1 VSTTALDEPAP
12 FDLTGPLPSG
22 TVVLEASAGTGKT
35 YTIAG
40 LATRWVA
47 ETDARLPNLLIVTFT
62 RAATAELRDR
72 VRARLVEA
80 ADHLEAVRTGTAR
93 DTADPVL
100 LGLADGDDELVRL
113 RHRRLAR
120 ALTDVDAA
128 TIATIH
134 GFCQHV
140 LDGFGIASDL
150 DRDAEL
156 VDDLFDLVEEVVD
169 DLLVSTY
176 VERTDHPR
184 IHRSAL
190 VELGRAVIGN
200 PGTRLAP
207 RAPDSAEAGFR
218 LYLATA
224 IRDEVARR
232 ARQRRLLSYDGLLT
246 RLDRTLR
253 DHDLGPSARAALRRR
268 YHVALIDE
276 FQDTDPVQWSIVSQA
291 FVDAPGGNASTSG
304 DGAGNGR
311 ALVLI
316 GDPKQAIYAFRGADV
331 HAYLHASRQAHQR
344 HTLST
349 SWRADAGL
357 LDACTA
363 LFDGATFGDD
373 QIPFRPV
380 GFAPGHDAP
389 RLVGAPDATP
399 LRLRLVPRHPSLPIW
414 SGTKPA
420 AADVRELIA
429 ADVAADIVR
438 LLDADPELVDRDR
451 DGADVSRRALRPADV
466 AVLVRSHH
474 EAALVQEALGTVQ
487 VPSVVGGAGSVFATP
502 AATDWRRLLDAL
514 ERPASANRVR
524 ALALT
529 TWIGWTADGLVGA
542 DDAALDALHEAV
554 HRWARLL
561 ADDGVAATVRAV
573 QHERGVARRVL
584 ATPGGERLLAD
595 LDHIGELAHA
605 AAAAGHLGP
614 PGVAA
619 WLRERIAEAADE
631 SSDDRLRR
639 LETDHD
645 AVQISTVHG
654 AKGLEFPVVYCPFL
668 WSSSIRVGDTPVFHD
683 EHGERRLDVGG
694 DHPGRDEHKAA
705 AEQELRGEELRLLYV
720 ALTRAKHQVVAW
732 YAPAGVPEWSGLGRL
747 LLCRDGAGRPVTSQE
762 APIPD
767 DEAAAAAAARLA
779 ARADGTVAVQTVP
792 ERPSTAPWQS
802 DPQLEVELD
811 RARFARGL
819 DDTWR
824 RTSYTGLVRLGD
836 RTPGVGSEPEQT
848 VKDDEEVGPDLL
860 ADAAGTAA
868 DDPLGLRDIALPLA
882 DMPGGSEVGTF
893 VHRVLEHTDFAADD
907 LPGELAGVIDAEL
920 HRTRLELDPDRV
932 ASGLDAAIRTPLG
945 PALGGIALRDVM
957 RGARRD
963 EVGFELPLD
972 RLGEDG
978 GGPGRAA
985 TVRDVVQL
993 LREHLPE
1000 GDPLRGYPDTVPDA
1014 LLSRSLRGYLNGSI
1028 DLVLRRD
1035 VDGAPTGPGRRR
1047 SGPVRAERSVTG
1059 AAVSTFHVVDYKT
1072 NWLGTVDVPLTA
1084 WDYRPDALAAAMAH
1098 GHYPIQALLYAVA
1111 LHRLLRWRLP
1121 GYHPAL
1127 HLGGIGYLF
1136 LRGMVGR
1143 DAPAPDGV
1151 PCGVFIWTPPASLV
1165 VAASDLL
1172 HGVPQ

>member
-1 VSTTALDEPAP
+1 VSASAIIEPAP

-80 ADHLEAVRTGTAR
+80 ADHLEAVLAGTAV

-100 LGLADGDDELVRL
+100 AGLADGDEARVRV
-113 RHRRLAR
+113 RHRRLSR

-156 VDDLFDLVEEVVD
+156 VDDLYDLVEEVVD

-176 VERTDHPR
+176 VEQTDHPR
-184 IHRSAL
+184 IQRTAL
-190 VELGRAVIGN
+190 VELGRAVVGN

-207 RAPDSAEAGFR
+207 RAPDEPEAGFR
-218 LYLATA
+218 LHLATA
-224 IRDEVARR
+224 IRAEVARR

-253 DHDLGPSARAALRRR
+253 DHDLGPAAREALRRR

-291 FVDAPGGNASTSG
+291 FVDAPGDGGPSGNG
-304 DGAGNGR
+304 GGHGR

-331 HAYLHASRQAHQR
+331 HAYLQAAQRAHRR
-344 HTLST
+344 HTLGT

-357 LDACTA
+357 LDACAA
-363 LFDGATFGDD
+363 LFAGATFGHE

-380 GFAPGHDAP
+380 ACAPGHDEP
-389 RLVGAPDATP
+389 RLLGSPDPTP
-399 LRLRLVPRHPSLPIW
+399 MRLRLVPRHPSLRVW
-414 SGTKPA
+414 SKNKPSA
-420 AADVRELIA
+420 SDVRQLVA
-429 ADVAADIVR
+429 DDVAADIVG
-438 LLDADPELVDRDR
+438 LLSAEAQVVDRD
-451 DGADVSRRALRPADV
+451 GHGVETARRQLRPRGI
-466 AVLVRSHH
+466 AVLVRSHT
-474 EAALVQEALGTVQ
+474 EAGLVQAALGQVD

-529 TWIGWTADGLVGA
+529 NWVGWTADDLAHA
-542 DDAALDALHEAV
+542 DETALDDLHEAV

-561 ADDGVAATVRAV
+561 ADNGVAVTVRTV
-573 QHERGVARRVL
+573 QLERGVAQRLL
-584 ATPGGERLLAD
+584 ATDTGERLLAD

-605 AAAAGHLGP
+605 AAAAEHLGP
-614 PGVAA
+614 PGIAA
-619 WLRERIAEAADE
+619 WLRDRIAEASDE

-668 WSSSIRVGDTPVFHD
+668 WSSSIRPGDTPVFHD
-683 EHGERRLDVGG
+683 DRGGRHLDVGG
-694 DHPGRDEHKAA
+694 DHRDHASHKAA
-705 AEQELRGEELRLLYV
+705 AERELQGEELRLLYV
-720 ALTRAKHQVVAW
+720 ALTRAKHQVVVW
-732 YAPAGVPEWSGLGRL
+732 YAPAGMPEWSGLGRL
-747 LLCRDGAGRPVTSQE
+747 LLCRDGDGPVTDQQ

-767 DEAAAAAAARLA
+767 DESAAVAAAQLA
-779 ARADGTVAVQTVP
+779 GRADGTIAVETVP
-792 ERPSTAPWQS
+792 EHPSRAAWHTDRRA
-802 DPQLEVELD
+802 DLDLD
-811 RARFARGL
+811 RARFTRHL
-819 DDTWR
+819 DDAWC
-824 RTSYTGLVRLGD
+824 RTSYSALTRLSD
-836 RTPGVGSEPEQT
+836 PTPRVGSEPDER
-848 VKDDEEVGPDLL
+848 VKDDEGTEVEPI
-860 ADAAGTAA
+860 AASAVDAAS
-868 DDPLGLRDIALPLA
+868 DDASGLRDIALPLA
-882 DMPGGSEVGTF
+882 DMPGGAHVGTF
-893 VHRVLEHTDFAADD
+893 VHRVLEHTDFVADD
-907 LPGELAGVIDAEL
+907 LPSELAGVIDAEL
-920 HRTRLELDPDRV
+920 HRTRLDLDRDALV
-932 ASGLDAAIRTPLG
+932 VGLDAALRTPLG
-945 PALGGIALRDVM
+945 HAFGGRALRDVG
-957 RGARRD
+957 RGDRRD

-972 RLGEDG
+972 VHAVDG
-978 GGPGRAA
+978 RGTGGRAA
-985 TVRDVVQL
+985 AVGDVVQL
-993 LREHLPE
+993 LRDHLADD
-1000 GDPLRGYPDTVPDA
+1000 DPLAGYPDAVPDT
-1014 LLSRSLRGYLNGSI
+1014 LLPRSLRGYLNGSI
-1028 DLVLRRD
+1028 DLVLRRE
-1035 VDGAPTGPGRRR
+1035 VDGAP
-1047 SGPVRAERSVTG
+1047 V
-1059 AAVSTFHVVDYKT
+1059 FHVVDYKT
-1072 NWLGTVDVPLTA
+1072 NWLGTVGVPLTA
-1084 WDYRPDALAAAMAH
+1084 SDYRPAALVAAMAH

-1111 LHRLLRWRLP
+1111 LHRMLRWRLP
-1121 GYHPAL
+1121 GYDPDT
-1127 HLGGIGYLF
+1127 HLGAIGYLF
-1136 LRGMVGR
+1136 LRGMVGP

-1151 PCGVFIWTPPASLV
+1151 PCGVFAWTPPAALV
-1165 VAASDLL
+1165 VGASDLL
-1172 HGVPQ
+1172 HGVAP

>member
-1 VSTTALDEPAP
+1 MSAPVLDEPAP

-80 ADHLEAVRTGTAR
+80 ADHLEAVLAGTAR

-100 LGLADGDDELVRL
+100 VGLADGDEDLVRL
-113 RHRRLAR
+113 RHQRLAR
-120 ALTDVDAA
+120 ALIDVDAA

-140 LDGFGIASDL
+140 LDGFGISSDL

-156 VDDLFDLVEEVVD
+156 VDDLHDLVEEVVD

-176 VERTDHPR
+176 VEQTDHPR
-184 IHRSAL
+184 LQRGAL
-190 VELGRAVIGN
+190 VELGRAVVGN

-207 RAPDSAEAGFR
+207 RAPDHPEAGFR
-218 LYLATA
+218 LHLATT

-268 YHVALIDE
+268 YRVALIDE

-291 FVDAPGGNASTSG
+291 FVDAPGDDGRAGADTGNG
-304 DGAGNGR
+304 DGSNGR

-331 HAYLHASRQAHQR
+331 HAYLQASRQAHQR

-357 LDACTA
+357 LDACAA
-363 LFDGATFGDD
+363 LFGGATFGHD

-380 GFAPGHDAP
+380 GHAPGHDAP
-389 RLVGAPDATP
+389 RLVGAPDPTP

-414 SGTKPA
+414 SGNKPA

-429 ADVAADIVR
+429 SDVAADIVR
-438 LLDADPELVDRDR
+438 LLDAEPELVERNR
-451 DGADVSRRALRPADV
+451 DGIEVSRRALRPADV

-514 ERPASANRVR
+514 ERPASAARVR

-529 TWIGWTADGLVGA
+529 SWIGWTADDLAGA
-542 DDAALDALHEAV
+542 DDAAVDDLHEAV

-561 ADDGVAATVRAV
+561 ADHGVAATVRAV

-584 ATPGGERLLAD
+584 TTPGGERLLAD

-605 AAAAGHLGP
+605 AAAAEHLGP
-614 PGVAA
+614 PGVAV
-619 WLRERIAEAADE
+619 WLRERITEASDE

-645 AVQISTVHG
+645 AVQVSTVHG
-654 AKGLEFPVVYCPFL
+654 AKGLEFPVVHCPFL

-683 EHGERRLDVGG
+683 EQGERRLDVGG
-694 DHPGRDEHKAA
+694 DHPGRDEHKAS
-705 AEQELRGEELRLLYV
+705 AERELRGEELRLLYV
-720 ALTRAKHQVVAW
+720 ALTRAQHQVVAW

-747 LLCRDGAGRPVTSQE
+747 LLCRDDAGQPATDQE

-767 DEAAAAAAARLA
+767 DEAAAAAAGRLA
-779 ARADGTVAVQTVP
+779 ARADGTIVVEMVP
-792 ERPSTAPWQS
+792 ERPSTASWRA
-802 DPQLEVELD
+802 DRRVDVDLD
-811 RARFARGL
+811 RARFARSL
-819 DDTWR
+819 DDAWH
-824 RTSYTGLVRLGD
+824 RTSYTALTRLD
-836 RTPGVGSEPEQT
+836 DPTPRVGSEPEQT
-848 VKDDEEVGPDLL
+848 VKDDETTGPALP
-860 ADAAGTAA
+860 ADDADGAA
-868 DDPLGLRDIALPLA
+868 DDPLGLRDVALPLA
-882 DMPGGSEVGTF
+882 DMPGGSDVGTF
-893 VHRVLEHTDFAADD
+893 VHRVLEHTDFTADD

-920 HRTRLELDPDRV
+920 RRTRLDLDPDEL
-932 ASGLDAAIRTPLG
+932 ATGLDAAIRTPLG
-945 PALGGIALRDVM
+945 PALGDLALRGLT
-957 RGARRD
+957 RGDRRD

-972 RLGEDG
+972 RLGDDRG
-978 GGPGRAA
+978 GAGRAA
-985 TVRDVVQL
+985 TVRDVVRL
-993 LREHLPE
+993 LREHLPDD
-1000 GDPLRGYPDTVPDA
+1000 DPLHGYPDTVPDA
-1014 LLSRSLRGYLNGSI
+1014 LLPRSLRGYLNGSI
-1028 DLVLRRD
+1028 DLVLRRE
-1035 VDGAPTGPGRRR
+1035 VDGAP
-1047 SGPVRAERSVTG
+1047 V
-1059 AAVSTFHVVDYKT
+1059 FHVVDYKT

-1084 WDYRPDALAAAMAH
+1084 WDYRPDALVAAMAH

-1121 GYHPAL
+1121 DYDPHV
-1127 HLGGIGYLF
+1127 HLGAIGYLF
-1136 LRGMVGR
+1136 LRGMVGP
-1143 DAPAPDGV
+1143 DAPAPDGQ
-1151 PCGVFIWTPPASLV
+1151 PCGVFTWTPPASLV

-1172 HGVPQ
+1172 HGVPR